1 MTVSSRFRRPSSVS
15 ASTRSVTSRHVA
27 ATPTPN
33 LVVADGREDAEGVEQ
48 VLGRCVEQLSAFA
61 QLFLESPLVGDVL
74 EDDDGLQDRSPEVED
89 RVRVE
94 GNEDVVALPVGDG
107 ELHRLRLAA

>member
-1 MTVSSRFRRPSSVS
+1 MEVDDPI
-15 ASTRSVTSRHVA
+15 
-27 ATPTPN
+27 

-74 EDDDGLQDRSPEVED
+74 QDDDGLQDRSPEVED

-107 ELHRLRLAA
+107 ELHRLRLAADGGIEQRLELHALQHSRER